1 MAPADENIHIRD
13 SEHDRQY
20 YVDWLRVLG
29 MLVVFLYH
37 CGRFFNDEDWHV
49 KNPQTSYGVT
59 IVLAIV
65 GQWMMPL
72 FFVLSGMS
80 SYYAL
85 TYHDAAKYIRSR
97 TKRLFV
103 PLVFGIFVLIAPL
116 EVYLERLS
124 HQQFTGSFWQF
135 YPYYFDGWYGYGG
148 NFAWMGIHLWYLEV
162 LFVFSLIMLPLFI
175 YLKSNTATALF
186 SKTTMLIRKPGCI
199 FLLAIPIA
207 AMEYIVNLPAVSHTT
222 LGTRAFGGWSIL
234 PYLVFFTLG
243 YIIASDL
250 KFGPVI
256 EKQRISALMI
266 GICITALG
274 FFLVE
279 SGYPLPGWLLALLRV
294 FNAWAWLIAICGF
307 GRRYLG
313 FSSGFLKYA
322 NEAVLPF
329 YILHQTVI
337 LTIGFYVVRLNMSMA
352 AKYPAIVCTSFI
364 IIVGIYELLV
374 KRINILRI
382 LFGMK
387 AKRYVF
393 NDVN

>member
-186 SKTTMLIRKPGCI
+186 SKTTMFLRKPGCI

>member
-1 MAPADENIHIRD
+1 MAPADENTHIRD

-72 FFVLSGMS
+72 FFVLSGIS

-85 TYHDAAKYIRSR
+85 TYRDAAKYIRSR

-124 HQQFTGSFWQF
+124 HQQFAGSFWQF

-186 SKTTMLIRKPGCI
+186 SKTTMFMRKPGCI

-207 AMEYIVNLPAVSHTT
+207 AMEYIANLPAVSHST

-243 YIIASDL
+243 YIVASDL
-250 KFGPVI
+250 KFGPAI
-256 EKQRISALMI
+256 EKQRIAALMT
-266 GICITALG
+266 GVCITALG

-279 SGYPLPGWLLALLRV
+279 SGYPLPGWLLALLRA
-294 FNAWAWLIAICGF
+294 FNAWAWLVAICGF
-307 GRRYLG
+307 GTRHLN
-313 FSSGFLKYA
+313 FSNRFLRYA

-337 LTIGFYVVRLNMSMA
+337 LAIGFYAVRIDIA
-352 AKYPAIVCTSFI
+352 IWAKYLIIAAISFLAI
-364 IIVGIYELLV
+364 IALYDLLV
-374 KRINILRI
+374 KRINVLRF

-387 AKRYVF
+387 PILRKPSS
-393 NDVN
+393 